1 MADKVTNAKQTLDLY
16 GRMADALEEIAEN
29 TGLPAVTADDN
40 GDVLTVVEGAWAKA
54 APSGGLVVTA
64 TTDDGT
70 TTLDQKWQDIYDAY
84 ASGKNVVILVGDQQ
98 TTPYAIAV
106 VGVMLDSSTYCVTDA
121 GSITYETDSATGYPS
136 VSTGG
141 GT

>member
-29 TGLPAVTADDN
+29 G
-40 GDVLTVVEGAWAKA
+40 
-54 APSGGLVVTA
+54 SGGGTETGLVVNA
-64 TTDDGT
+64 TSADDT